1 MLENKA
7 CYKVK
12 IDFVNK
18 SVIAET
24 DTIDFNGLTNAWL
37 TNSWKQFFSMPF
49 VSYFFPLISVWNGI
63 HTLLAFHTMIPYK
76 ITHKCVVNAKAELQQ
91 HL

>member
-18 SVIAET
+18 SGIAET
-24 DTIDFNGLTNAWL
+24 DTIDFDGLTNAWL
-37 TNSWKQFFSMPF
+37 TNSWKQFFSMSF
-49 VSYFFPLISVWNGI
+49 VSYFFPLISVWNG
-63 HTLLAFHTMIPYK
+63 TFLAFHTMILYK
-76 ITHKCVVNAKAELQQ
+76 TTHKYVVNVKAELQQ
-91 HL
+91 YL